1 MRVLLADD
9 DCDQLAL
16 RSMLLARSGFET
28 LEALDLSSALK
39 LASEQKPECA
49 VIDLRLPTEDIGL
62 KLIRELKGLD
72 AGIHLFVLTG
82 ADPEKFA
89 LRPERRLVDQVIVK
103 GSSSAYLLR
112 QLQLVAAGASRQQL

>member
-9 DCDQLAL
+9 DCDQLQL

-28 LEALDLSSALK
+28 LEAPDLSSALK
-39 LASEQKPECA
+39 LAAEQKPQCA
-49 VIDLRLPTEDIGL
+49 VVDLRLPTEDIGL
-62 KLIRELKGLD
+62 RLIRELKDLD

-103 GSSSAYLLR
+103 GSSWSYLLR
-112 QLQLVAAGASRQQL
+112 QLQLVAAGTSRQQL